1 MLRLVTATAKPG
13 SYHFESGTESIWQSV
28 NKIQLEICMI
38 AKYNNNTYIANMKD
52 EHVVLVTHQEEKA
65 TKGFAQKRDYYK
77 KKIDINDK
85 GLTDFYVQYND
96 IEEGSRKWLV
106 DEGRAIGINGS
117 IEKNEV
123 ITDISH
129 DSKHSS
135 WIQYDKGAAAK
146 KIKLDDCNDFMIKI
160 KYIKQ
165 NGKNITK
172 TEEMQVEPDEFKHM
186 MVQLRRVNF

>member
-1 MLRLVTATAKPG
+1 
-13 SYHFESGTESIWQSV
+13 
-28 NKIQLEICMI
+28 MI
-38 AKYNNNTYIANMKD
+38 AKYNNNTYIANLKD
-52 EHVVLVTHQEEKA
+52 EHVVLVTYQKEKT

-77 KKIDINDK
+77 KKIDLNNK
-85 GLTDFYVQYND
+85 GLTDLYDIHFYVQYND

-106 DEGRAIGINGS
+106 DESRAIGINGS

-123 ITDISH
+123 IIDVSH

-146 KIKLDDCNDFMIKI
+146 KIKLDDCNDFIIKI

-172 TEEMQVEPDEFKHM
+172 TEEIRVEQDDFKHM
-186 MVQLRRVNF
+186 MIWICFSKVAEYILLAIINLIQLRGLLWQMKLWM

>member
-1 MLRLVTATAKPG
+1 
-13 SYHFESGTESIWQSV
+13 
-28 NKIQLEICMI
+28 MI
-38 AKYNNNTYIANMKD
+38 AKYNNNTYIANLKD

-85 GLTDFYVQYND
+85 GLTDLYDIHFYVQYND
-96 IEEGSRKWLV
+96 IEEGSRKWMV

-117 IEKNEV
+117 IENNEV
-123 ITDISH
+123 IIDISH

-146 KIKLDDCNDFMIKI
+146 KIKMDDCNDFIIKI

-165 NGKNITK
+165 NGKIITK
-172 TEEMQVEPDEFKHM
+172 TEEIRVEQDDFKHM
-186 MVQLRRVNF
+186 MMRLGKIKHNCPCSK